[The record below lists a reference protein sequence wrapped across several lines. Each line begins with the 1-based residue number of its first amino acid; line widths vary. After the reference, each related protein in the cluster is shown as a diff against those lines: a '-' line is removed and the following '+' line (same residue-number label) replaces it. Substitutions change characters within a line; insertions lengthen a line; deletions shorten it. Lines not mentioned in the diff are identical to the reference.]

1 MRRATR
7 GLVTVVLAAVTGLL
21 SGCSAGLTGGSIP
34 PGSDPARARGM
45 VVRGDQ
51 ADRLVLGATLRF
63 IPVTSSRQS
72 SVINGGGDTG
82 GGMPPAPPDWTGGTT
97 TVPVTEYA
105 GTIKTITNDRGEFD
119 QSSLPTGKV
128 TLIVSPPGDTGLSA
142 MAYSLQINAGDHYY
156 MLLALPPSGVNT
168 AGLTG
173 ISLTPNPINLMV
185 GQATQVQVQLVGG
198 APPAVAPSYLVKGNV
213 GVVNTQGRFTATQ
226 AGTGLLRVQ
235 LLNYT
240 DTVPVTV
247 SPPQ

>member
-34 PGSDPARARGM
+34 PGSDPARARGL

-51 ADRLVLGATLRF
+51 TDRLVLGATLRF
-63 IPVTSSRQS
+63 IPVAGSRQS
-72 SVINGGGDTG
+72 SLINGGDTSG
-82 GGMPPAPPDWTGGTT
+82 STPPPPPDWSGGTT
-97 TVPVTEYA
+97 TVPVTEA
-105 GTIKTITNDRGEFD
+105 PGTVKTITNDRGEFD
-119 QSSLPTGKV
+119 QSSLPTGRV
-128 TLIVSPPGDTGLSA
+128 TLIVSPPGDTGLSS
-142 MAYSLQINAGDHYY
+142 MAYSLQISAGDNYY
-156 MLLALPPSGVNT
+156 MLLALPPSGINT

-173 ISLTPNPINLMV
+173 ISLSPNPINLMV
-185 GQATQVQVQLVGG
+185 GQATQVQVQMIGG
-198 APPAVAPSYLVKGNV
+198 APPAVAPSYLVKGSV

-235 LLNYT
+235 LLGFT

-247 SPPQ
+247 TPPN